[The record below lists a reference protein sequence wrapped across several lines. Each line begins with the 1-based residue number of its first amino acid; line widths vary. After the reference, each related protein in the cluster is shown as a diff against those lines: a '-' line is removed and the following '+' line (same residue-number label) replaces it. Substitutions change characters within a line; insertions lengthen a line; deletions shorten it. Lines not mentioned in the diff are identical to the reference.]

1 MPIDSMGRIG
11 GAVARIAGATYA
23 RPLAREVP
31 GQDLPGAGKTPP
43 SEVVAATVP
52 SADMQQAVSRL
63 ANYVQSL
70 RRDLQFSVDERS
82 GKTVVKIV
90 DPETGETIRQI
101 PTAEMLSISQALSQS
116 MGQSGGILLNDR
128 A

>member
-1 MPIDSMGRIG
+1 MPVDSMGRIG
-11 GAVARIAGATYA
+11 GAVARIAGAAYA
-23 RPLAREVP
+23 RPVAREVS
-31 GQDLPGAGKTPP
+31 GQDLPGDGKVLPP
-43 SEVVAATVP
+43 AVVAATVP

-82 GKTVVKIV
+82 GKIVVKVV
-90 DPETGETIRQI
+90 DSQTGETIRQI

-116 MGQSGGILLNDR
+116 LGQSGGILLNDR

>member
-11 GAVARIAGATYA
+11 GGVARIAGATYA
-23 RPLAREVP
+23 RPVAREVS
-31 GQDLPGAGKTPP
+31 GQDLPGDGKVLPP
-43 SEVVAATVP
+43 AVVAATVP

-82 GKTVVKIV
+82 GKIVVKVV
-90 DPETGETIRQI
+90 DSQTGETIRQI

-116 MGQSGGILLNDR
+116 LGQSGGILLNDR